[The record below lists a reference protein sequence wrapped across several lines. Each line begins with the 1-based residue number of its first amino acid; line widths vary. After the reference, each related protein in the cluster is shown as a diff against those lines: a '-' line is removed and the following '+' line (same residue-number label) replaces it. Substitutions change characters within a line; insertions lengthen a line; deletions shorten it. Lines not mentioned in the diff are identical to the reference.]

1 MKGYP
6 KTEYAV
12 EINND
17 KGFVRQI
24 DVFETYEEAERFTN
38 NYDGLLLGDDYLNI
52 IFIDY
57 DEDGDEIGFGS
68 VV

>member
-12 EINND
+12 EVNNP

-24 DVFETYEEAERFTN
+24 ELFDTYEEADEFAS
-38 NYDGLLLGDDYLNI
+38 NYDGQLLNDEYLNI